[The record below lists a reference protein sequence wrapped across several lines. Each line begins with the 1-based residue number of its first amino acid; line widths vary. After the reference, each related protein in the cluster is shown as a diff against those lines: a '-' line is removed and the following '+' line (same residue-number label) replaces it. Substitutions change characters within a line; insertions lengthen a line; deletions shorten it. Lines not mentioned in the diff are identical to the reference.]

1 MSDKKMI
8 NLTIDGQKAA
18 VPAGTTVMQA
28 ADGIGIHIPRLC
40 FHPKLSTAGACRV
53 CVVEIDGQK
62 NFPVSC
68 ATAAAEGMNVKTN
81 TPAIR
86 EARRDI
92 VELIL
97 DNHPR
102 DCQICEKNEDCDLQ
116 ELANLFGIRDLRF
129 DGERKRYSTDFSSP
143 AIMRDPEKCIL
154 CGKCV
159 RVCSEIQGVNA
170 LSYSHRG
177 FKSTVV
183 PAYNMGIKDSVCIAC
198 GQCTLFCPTGA
209 LMERDNTEEVFKN
222 LADPEK
228 FCAVQI
234 APAVRVAVG
243 EGFGYAPGTDL
254 TYEIV
259 TALRMLGFKAVF
271 DTQFSADLT
280 IIEEGH
286 ELIDRIK
293 NKGKLP
299 MFTSCS
305 PGWIKYCEHFHP
317 EFLANLSTCKSPQQ
331 MMGALIKTYYSD
343 KSGVPASKM
352 YSVSVMPCTAKKFE
366 CSRDEM
372 DSSGFRDVDVVLTT
386 RELIRMIKQAGI
398 KFSELKKGKFDDP
411 LGESTGAAPIFGVT
425 GGVMEA
431 ALRTAYEVI
440 TKKPLPA
447 IELKAVRGLDGIREA
462 SVDVDGLQVN
472 VAVVFSLSNVHKL
485 LTEIKE
491 GKRHYHFIEVMTCPG
506 GCIGGGGQP
515 YPQGITDPLDHTL
528 YNLRGEG
535 LYSIDEKK
543 SLRKSHENPLIAKIY
558 KEFLKEPLGHMSHK
572 LLHTHYHA
580 RCPEGIPTEVR
591 EKNINV

>member
-198 GQCTLFCPTGA
+198 GQCTLFCPTG
-209 LMERDNTEEVFKN
+209 
-222 LADPEK
+222 
-228 FCAVQI
+228 
-234 APAVRVAVG
+234 
-243 EGFGYAPGTDL
+243 
-254 TYEIV
+254 
-259 TALRMLGFKAVF
+259 
-271 DTQFSADLT
+271 
-280 IIEEGH
+280 
-286 ELIDRIK
+286 
-293 NKGKLP
+293 
-299 MFTSCS
+299 
-305 PGWIKYCEHFHP
+305 
-317 EFLANLSTCKSPQQ
+317 
-331 MMGALIKTYYSD
+331 
-343 KSGVPASKM
+343 
-352 YSVSVMPCTAKKFE
+352 
-366 CSRDEM
+366 
-372 DSSGFRDVDVVLTT
+372 
-386 RELIRMIKQAGI
+386 
-398 KFSELKKGKFDDP
+398 P
-411 LGESTGAAPIFGVT
+411 LW
-425 GGVMEA
+425 
-431 ALRTAYEVI
+431 
-440 TKKPLPA
+440 K
-447 IELKAVRGLDGIREA
+447 
-462 SVDVDGLQVN
+462 
-472 VAVVFSLSNVHKL
+472 
-485 LTEIKE
+485 
-491 GKRHYHFIEVMTCPG
+491 
-506 GCIGGGGQP
+506 
-515 YPQGITDPLDHTL
+515 GITPKKYLRISLTL
-528 YNLRGEG
+528 R
-535 LYSIDEKK
+535 S
-543 SLRKSHENPLIAKIY
+543 S
-558 KEFLKEPLGHMSHK
+558 
-572 LLHTHYHA
+572 A
-580 RCPEGIPTEVR
+580 RCR
-591 EKNINV
+591 